1 MTKERLAAFTDAV
14 LAIIMTILVL
24 ELERPETITWTGFWE
39 LRENFFAY
47 SLSFFWLGAMWA
59 NLHNEWYTIK
69 TISRK
74 TIWATLLML
83 FFSSLFPY
91 ATSIVATNFY
101 NSTAQSFYGAIVLLV
116 TFSNTLSYST
126 LFKINKTD
134 PYFHERMNF
143 RNGWVL
149 YDIVIKIAGLTL
161 SLTIFPEAMSYA
173 VLITLIVFVIP
184 NQLKYPKEK
193 NLPM

>member
-39 LRENFFAY
+39 LRESFFAY

-74 TIWATLLML
+74 TICE
-83 FFSSLFPY
+83 SL
-91 ATSIVATNFY
+91 
-101 NSTAQSFYGAIVLLV
+101 
-116 TFSNTLSYST
+116 
-126 LFKINKTD
+126 
-134 PYFHERMNF
+134 
-143 RNGWVL
+143 
-149 YDIVIKIAGLTL
+149 
-161 SLTIFPEAMSYA
+161 PE
-173 VLITLIVFVIP
+173 
-184 NQLKYPKEK
+184 N
-193 NLPM
+193 